1 MRSGPFLARSSSCFA
16 LFCSNYFGTRLLWVW
31 KQFQSYGNA
40 AADQATAGRAAAGA
54 TQLSLD
60 AACADYMVASDE
72 PATRTARV

>member
-1 MRSGPFLARSSSCFA
+1 
-16 LFCSNYFGTRLLWVW
+16 VW

-60 AACADYMVASDE
+60 AACADYMFASDE